1 MYALVRIVHGK
12 DPEKMNWGTI
22 CKLYHEAVW
31 YENYKVKRLAETLTA
46 LLGGSQQSEE

>member
-12 DPEKMNWGTI
+12 APEKMNWATI

-31 YENYKVKRLAETLTA
+31 YENYKVKRLAETLAAMLTGA
-46 LLGGSQQSEE
+46 QPSEE